1 MREERAARG
10 QAYAVGHWR
19 WSGCTCEQHVSTT
32 AAACA
37 GRERSGREHH
47 CAVRG
52 HAWRVE
58 RSVRCSRAKLGPDP
72 LGPTRGV
79 PKGVETWEGGMEYH
93 AVTFAIIT
101 AHAGPGKSIL
111 QLHTLLQAG
120 THTHALNTQ
129 THIRPRTAEKQVCL
143 NTRGGHGLGQAGWR
157 ACAHLMLRRPST
169 VRSSGVNCVCESCG
183 ICLSRVVRC
192 ILSVLFT

>member
-1 MREERAARG
+1 M
-10 QAYAVGHWR
+10 
-19 WSGCTCEQHVSTT
+19 
-32 AAACA
+32 
-37 GRERSGREHH
+37 
-47 CAVRG
+47 RG

-129 THIRPRTAEKQVCL
+129 THIRLRTTEKQVRL
-143 NTRGGHGLGQAGWR
+143 NTRMRIRLHIRTQAR
-157 ACAHLMLRRPST
+157 VYTLMRPLIRKQTCST
-169 VRSSGVNCVCESCG
+169 RHWV
-183 ICLSRVVRC
+183 
-192 ILSVLFT
+192 